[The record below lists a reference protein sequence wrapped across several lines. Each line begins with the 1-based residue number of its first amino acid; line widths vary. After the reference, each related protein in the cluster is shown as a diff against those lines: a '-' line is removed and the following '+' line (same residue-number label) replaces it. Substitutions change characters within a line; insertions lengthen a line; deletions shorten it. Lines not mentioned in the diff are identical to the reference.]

1 MASEFTGKTVNQL
14 IALINTYVINDNGAK
29 KVDEAVLK
37 DYILVNLK
45 GLAYYDKHAAL
56 ASSPEVDRLV
66 NGLVKAVNKESFS
79 QWTDYPTGAY
89 SSSVIE
95 ETSKTLADIQAQAK
109 KINGEIA
116 TYYESVTKDAT
127 NKINQAFQDA
137 LTVPGGNTPAIGV
150 ELRDVYRTYIY
161 TYVTDRDEESAPS
174 PAVATP
180 LKIDQNDNVLVEWVA
195 PPGNRPDINRVR
207 FYRNSAGNTSSGFML
222 IHPLVDITVTNKY
235 DGAKAN
241 PNYLDNF
248 ADDRLGES
256 CPTFNWEMP
265 SATMKGLVALPN
277 GIMAGFVGNSI
288 YFSEPNLPYAWNP
301 EYTVVIEYEVVGM
314 VAFGQSIF
322 VGTKGNPYVVSGAD
336 SAGMSAIKLE
346 LNQSCV
352 SKRSLKTIGGSVI
365 YASPDGLVLYQ
376 NGGANVYTS
385 GIISKAD
392 WQALTPSSIKGVE
405 FENRYYAFHS
415 GGCLI
420 FDLTS
425 GSYTKS
431 DQTAD
436 AVFSDRTSDTLF
448 ILTSTTIKNVS
459 TLSGTALTGS
469 YKSRIYRFPKPVAL
483 AWLYMDADTAFSA
496 STTTVKLYRD
506 GVLVITKSVTTN
518 DPVRLPAGM
527 GTEWKVWIESNV
539 KINWAVLTSTTE
551 ELKLAP

>member
-1 MASEFTGKTVNQL
+1 MASQFTGKTINQL
-14 IALINTYVINDNGAK
+14 IALINTYVVDDNGAK
-29 KVDEAVLK
+29 KVDEAGLR
-37 DYILVNLK
+37 DYILINLK
-45 GLAYYDKHAAL
+45 ELPYYDQNSAL

-79 QWTDYPTGAY
+79 QWTDYPTGSLG
-89 SSSVIE
+89 SSAIA
-95 ETSKTLADIQAQAK
+95 ETSKVLADIQTEAK
-109 KINGEIA
+109 KVNTEIR
-116 TYYESVTKDAT
+116 TYYETITKDYD
-127 NKINQAFQDA
+127 NKLKEAFLLA
-137 LTVPGGNTPAIGV
+137 LTVPGGNTPAAGV

-161 TYVTDRDEESAPS
+161 TYVTDRGEESAPS

-180 LKIDQNDNVLVEWVA
+180 LKIDQNDNVLVEWAA

-207 FYRNSAGNTSSGFML
+207 IYRNSAGNTSSGFML

-248 ADDRLGES
+248 ADDRLGEP

-265 SATMKGLVALPN
+265 PATMQGLVALPN

-288 YFSEPNLPYAWNP
+288 YFSEPNLPYAWNL

-352 SKRSLKTIGGSVI
+352 SKRSLKTIGSSVI

-385 GIISKAD
+385 GIIGKAD
-392 WQALTPSSIKGVE
+392 WQALTPSSIRGVE
-405 FENRYYAFHS
+405 FENRYYAFHT

-448 ILTSTTIKNVS
+448 ILTGTTIKNAS

-469 YKSRIYRFPKPVAL
+469 YKSRVYRFPKSIGL
-483 AWLYMDADTAFSA
+483 AWLYIDADTALSA

-506 GVLVITKSVTTN
+506 GVLVMTKSVTTN
-518 DPVRLPAGM
+518 EPVRLPAGI
-527 GTEWKVWIESNV
+527 GLEWQVWIESNI
-539 KINWAVLTSTTE
+539 KINWAALTSTTE
-551 ELKLAP
+551 ELKQVP

>member
-1 MASEFTGKTVNQL
+1 M
-14 IALINTYVINDNGAK
+14 
-29 KVDEAVLK
+29 
-37 DYILVNLK
+37 
-45 GLAYYDKHAAL
+45 
-56 ASSPEVDRLV
+56 
-66 NGLVKAVNKESFS
+66 
-79 QWTDYPTGAY
+79 
-89 SSSVIE
+89 
-95 ETSKTLADIQAQAK
+95 
-109 KINGEIA
+109 
-116 TYYESVTKDAT
+116 
-127 NKINQAFQDA
+127 
-137 LTVPGGNTPAIGV
+137 
-150 ELRDVYRTYIY
+150 
-161 TYVTDRDEESAPS
+161 
-174 PAVATP
+174 
-180 LKIDQNDNVLVEWVA
+180 
-195 PPGNRPDINRVR
+195 
-207 FYRNSAGNTSSGFML
+207 
-222 IHPLVDITVTNKY
+222 DITVTNKY

-301 EYTVVIEYEVVGM
+301 DYTVVIEYEVVGM

-336 SAGMSAIKLE
+336 SAAMSAIKLE

-527 GTEWKVWIESNV
+527 GTEWQVWIESNV